1 MDSGRGKTG
10 VDRINSKIQRRENE
24 KRIRAPSRGTGKGS
38 GKREVEQ
45 GKRTQKTEED
55 GAGQKVTR
63 RVLETKRSQ
72 KTRGHRAVEYADCK
86 IERAAEPIQT
96 V

>member
-24 KRIRAPSRGTGKGS
+24 KRIRASVGRTGKRS

-45 GKRTQKTEED
+45 GKRAQKTEEN
-55 GAGQKVTR
+55 GAGQKVAR
-63 RVLETKRSQ
+63 RVLETQRSQ
-72 KTRGHRAVEYADCK
+72 KTRGLRAVK
-86 IERAAEPIQT
+86 
-96 V
+96 

>member
-38 GKREVEQ
+38 GKREVE
-45 GKRTQKTEED
+45 
-55 GAGQKVTR
+55 
-63 RVLETKRSQ
+63 
-72 KTRGHRAVEYADCK
+72 
-86 IERAAEPIQT
+86 
-96 V
+96 